1 MPETI
6 PRIKISLDRLGARL
20 SEEGLIRF
28 DYRSILLFTA
38 LLVLFS
44 VAVVGKLH
52 GSSVAFWNNVI
63 PAAQPADSGLLLGE
77 PKAIRSDEWLVGTP
91 AMLSQYE
98 LGFPTENDNLGGAS
112 DPLIANMP
120 VEHFSTAF
128 RPQHWGW
135 FFLDAERGFAF
146 FWSLKGLSLVTGS
159 FLLLMLV
166 TNSRF
171 WLSLGGAAWLYFSS
185 FIQWWYSTTLVE
197 MVASFCLI
205 FVALAWLALSRRRAA
220 VAAAALLLVATS
232 VNFVLFFYP
241 PFQVP
246 LVWLLVFL
254 LAGFLL
260 QDDRRQLLKQNL
272 KTRLPLAA
280 ACLLAAGA
288 VVFLFYLDARETMK
302 AITETVFPGRRVSPG
317 GGINIERLF
326 SGITGAPLSE
336 TRFPPIWGNAS
347 EAANF
352 ILLFPVVLA
361 AAAWNLARRKTNG
374 LLTALLLAYLLL
386 LTLWTLVSMPAA
398 VGRLT
403 LLNFVPANR
412 ALLGLGVGSI
422 ILTVIYLSRDDGV
435 GGRFAAIGAAV
446 AFPVL
451 LLYGRLLYQMDA
463 VFFSPRNVVLIAA
476 FFSVVTWLLLSRRRL
491 LFFLAILVAL
501 LPSFAVNPLT
511 AGLAPLRE
519 NRVSL
524 AVRGLQQQDPG
535 TEWVAYGSY
544 PLAELLKAS
553 GAQVLNGTKYTPDFE
568 VMAVL
573 DPRGESADVY
583 NRYAHISFTEPPAGA
598 AEPVTITLTAADA
611 FTVAADPCGPELKEL
626 GVTRFAFFY
635 APDESRLSC
644 LAPLESL
651 PESGVY
657 LYQRK

>member
-6 PRIKISLDRLGARL
+6 PRIKNSLDRLGARL
-20 SEEGLIRF
+20 SEERLIRF
-28 DYRSILLFTA
+28 DYRSILLVAA

-44 VAVVGKLH
+44 VAVAGKLH

-220 VAAAALLLVATS
+220 VAVAALLLVATS

-241 PFQVP
+241 PFQLP
-246 LVWLLVFL
+246 LAWLLVFL

-260 QDDRRQLLKQNL
+260 QNDQRQLLKQNL
-272 KTRLPLAA
+272 RTRLPLVAG
-280 ACLLAAGA
+280 CLLAAGA
-288 VVFLFYLDARETMK
+288 AVFLFYLDARETMK
-302 AITETVFPGRRVSPG
+302 AITETVFPGQRVVSAG
-317 GGINIERLF
+317 DINVERLF
-326 SGITGAPLSE
+326 SGFTGAPLGE
-336 TRFPPIWGNAS
+336 NRFPPIWTNAS

-361 AAAWNLARRKTNG
+361 AAAWRAVRRRANG
-374 LLTALLLAYLLL
+374 IMTSLLLAYLLL
-386 LTLWTLVSMPAA
+386 LSLWPLVKLPKV

-403 LLNFVPANR
+403 LLSFVPANR

-422 ILTVIYLSRDDGV
+422 ILTVLYLSRADGV
-435 GGRFAAIGAAV
+435 SSRFAAVSAAV

-451 LLYGRLLYQMDA
+451 LLYGRLLNQLDPVFFRPRNVILIA
-463 VFFSPRNVVLIAA
+463 VFFSA
-476 FFSVVTWLLLSRRRL
+476 VTWLLLSRRRL

-501 LPSFAVNPLT
+501 LPAFTVNPLT
-511 AGLAPLRE
+511 AGLASLRE

-524 AVRGLQQQDPG
+524 AVRGLQQQDPDAK
-535 TEWVAYGSY
+535 WVVYGSY
-544 PLAELLKAS
+544 TLAELLKAS
-553 GAQVLNGTKYTPDFE
+553 GAQVLNGTKYTPDWE
-568 VMAVL
+568 IYAML
-573 DPRGESADVY
+573 DPGGGNVDIY
-583 NRYAHISFTEPPAGA
+583 NRYARISFTEPRAGSA
-598 AEPVTITLTAADA
+598 MTVDFTLTTLES
-611 FTVAADPCGPELKEL
+611 FTVTADPCGPELKEL
-626 GVTRFAFFY
+626 GITRFAFFY
-635 APDESRLSC
+635 EPDEYRLSC
-644 LAPLESL
+644 LAPLASL